1 MDEYFL
7 TSDCSFDDAMNVGN
21 LFDGRTDDVLLDED
35 VASPTILLL
44 LRIYFMC

>member
-1 MDEYFL
+1 MDEDFL
-7 TSDCSFDDAMNVGN
+7 TSDCSFDDVMNVGN
-21 LFDGRTDDVLLDED
+21 LFDGRTDDVLLED